1 MKRLRTALQDYLAQR
16 RASGVKLRSAGH
28 ALLRFICFMEKRK
41 CSYITTALA
50 VEWSMQGSRAK
61 SQDLAQAQCLGV
73 VREFAKYMATI
84 DPRTEIPPYGVL
96 PHPTKHTQP
105 KKKRSKAMGMTTS
118 QSAHELGQAINDY
131 LAMRRALGFKLRL
144 CGNALLDFSSFMQER
159 NAEYVTI
166 KLALEWAQQRATSKP
181 STWAQRLG
189 YVRDFAKFR
198 IATDLRTEIP
208 TWDLL
213 PCVSQRARPY
223 LYSEEEIRALLDATS
238 TLPVNS
244 AAGVLRR
251 KTYYCLIGLLSVSG
265 MRISEAVNLKMSDV
279 DLDTGVLTVTDGKFG
294 KSRFV
299 PVHCS
304 TQKVLSNYKSTRD
317 EYLGMRGFSSEYF
330 FVTHFGGRIDTA
342 DVRRKFYSMSKSV
355 GLRNEGPNRG
365 PRIHD
370 LRHRYA
376 VTTLLQ
382 WYRDGE
388 DVERKLPLLSTYLG
402 HVKVK
407 DTYWYLTACPE
418 LMGHAVRLLE
428 QQWEKT
434 NDET

>member
-1 MKRLRTALQDYLAQR
+1 MNKLRKALQDYFAQR

-28 ALLRFICFMEKRK
+28 ALLRFVCFMERRR

-50 VEWSMQGSRAK
+50 VEWSMQGSHAK
-61 SQDLAQAQCLGV
+61 SQDLAQAQCLGF

-96 PHPTKHTQP
+96 PHPTKHLQP
-105 KKKRSKAMGMTTS
+105 KKKTKAIEMTDS
-118 QSAHELGQAINDY
+118 PAHDLGQAINDY

-144 CGNALLDFSSFMQER
+144 GGNALREFSSFMHER
-159 NAEYVTI
+159 AAEYVTI
-166 KLALEWAQQRATSKP
+166 KLAMEWAQQRATSKP

-198 IATDLRTEIP
+198 IATDPRTEIP

-213 PCVSQRARPY
+213 PCASQRTRPY

-238 TLPVNS
+238 TLPVSS

-251 KTYYCLIGLLSVSG
+251 QTYYCLIGLLSVSG

-279 DLDTGVLTVTDGKFG
+279 DLDNGVLTVTDGKFG
-294 KSRFV
+294 KSRLV
-299 PVHCS
+299 PVHCT
-304 TQKVLSNYKSTRD
+304 TQKVLSNYKSARD
-317 EYLGMRGFSSEYF
+317 EHLGIRGFSSEYF

-342 DVRRKFYSMSKSV
+342 DVRRKFYSMSRSV
-355 GLRNEGPNRG
+355 GLRNEGQNRG

-418 LMGHAVRLLE
+418 LMGQAVRLLE
-428 QQWEKT
+428 QRWEE
-434 NDET
+434 NQ

>member
-1 MKRLRTALQDYLAQR
+1 
-16 RASGVKLRSAGH
+16 
-28 ALLRFICFMEKRK
+28 
-41 CSYITTALA
+41 
-50 VEWSMQGSRAK
+50 MQGSRAK
-61 SQDLAQAQCLGV
+61 SQDLAQAQCLGF

-96 PHPTKHTQP
+96 PHPTKRLQP
-105 KKKRSKAMGMTTS
+105 KKKKTKAIEMTNS
-118 QSAHELGQAINDY
+118 PAHDLGQAINDY

-144 CGNALLDFSSFMQER
+144 CGNALREFSLFMHER
-159 NAEYVTI
+159 AAEYVTI
-166 KLALEWAQQRATSKP
+166 KLAMEWAQQRATSKP

-198 IATDLRTEIP
+198 IATDPRTEIP

-213 PCVSQRARPY
+213 PCTSQRTRPY

-238 TLPVNS
+238 TLPVSS
-244 AAGVLRR
+244 AAGILRR
-251 KTYYCLIGLLSVSG
+251 QTYYCLIGLLSVSG

-279 DLDTGVLTVTDGKFG
+279 DLDNGVLTVTDGKFG
-294 KSRFV
+294 KSRLI
-299 PVHCS
+299 PVHCT
-304 TQKVLSNYKSTRD
+304 TQKVLSNYKSARD
-317 EYLGMRGFSSEYF
+317 EYLGNRGFSSEYF

-342 DVRRKFYSMSKSV
+342 DVRRNFYSMSRSV
-355 GLRNEGPNRG
+355 GLRNKGQNRG

-418 LMGHAVRLLE
+418 LMGQAVRLLE
-428 QQWEKT
+428 QRWEE
-434 NDET
+434 NQ

>member
-1 MKRLRTALQDYLAQR
+1 MNKLRKALQDYLAQR

-28 ALLRFICFMEKRK
+28 ALLRFVCFMEKRR

-50 VEWSMQGSRAK
+50 VEWSMQGSHAK
-61 SQDLAQAQCLGV
+61 SQDLAQAQCLGF

-96 PHPTKHTQP
+96 PHPTKHLQP
-105 KKKRSKAMGMTTS
+105 KKKKPKAIEMTNS
-118 QSAHELGQAINDY
+118 PAHDLGQAINDY

-144 CGNALLDFSSFMQER
+144 CGNALREFSSFMHER
-159 NAEYVTI
+159 AAEYVTI
-166 KLALEWAQQRATSKP
+166 KLAMEWAQQRATSKP

-198 IATDLRTEIP
+198 IATDPRTEIP

-213 PCVSQRARPY
+213 PCASQRTRPY

-251 KTYYCLIGLLSVSG
+251 QTYYCLIGLLSVSG

-279 DLDTGVLTVTDGKFG
+279 DLDNGVLTVTDGKFG
-294 KSRFV
+294 KSRLV
-299 PVHCS
+299 PVHCT

-317 EYLGMRGFSSEYF
+317 EYLGIRGFSSEYF
-330 FVTHFGGRIDTA
+330 FVTHSGGRIDTA
-342 DVRRKFYSMSKSV
+342 DVRRKFYSMSRAV

-418 LMGHAVRLLE
+418 LMGQAVRLLE
-428 QQWEKT
+428 QRWEE
-434 NDET
+434 NQ

>member
-1 MKRLRTALQDYLAQR
+1 MNKLRKALQDYLAQR

-28 ALLRFICFMEKRK
+28 ALLRFVCFMERRR
-41 CSYITTALA
+41 CSLITTALA
-50 VEWSMQGSRAK
+50 VEWSMQGSHAK
-61 SQDLAQAQCLGV
+61 SQDLAQAQCLGF
-73 VREFAKYMATI
+73 VREFAKYVATI

-96 PHPTKHTQP
+96 PHPTKHLQP
-105 KKKRSKAMGMTTS
+105 KKKKTKAIEMTNS
-118 QSAHELGQAINDY
+118 PAHDLGQAISDY

-144 CGNALLDFSSFMQER
+144 CGNALREFSSFMHER
-159 NAEYVTI
+159 AAEYVTI
-166 KLALEWAQQRATSKP
+166 KLAMEWAQQRATSKP

-198 IATDLRTEIP
+198 IATDPRTEIP

-213 PCVSQRARPY
+213 PCASQRTRPY
-223 LYSEEEIRALLDATS
+223 LYSEQEIRALLDATS
-238 TLPVNS
+238 TLPVSS

-251 KTYYCLIGLLSVSG
+251 QTYYCLIGLLSVSG

-279 DLDTGVLTVTDGKFG
+279 DLDNGVLTVTDGKFG
-294 KSRFV
+294 KSRLV
-299 PVHCS
+299 PVHCT
-304 TQKVLSNYKSTRD
+304 TQKVLSNYKSARD
-317 EYLGMRGFSSEYF
+317 EYLGIRGFSSEYF

-342 DVRRKFYSMSKSV
+342 DVRRKFYSMSRSV
-355 GLRNEGPNRG
+355 GLRNEGQNRG

-418 LMGHAVRLLE
+418 LMGQAVRLLE
-428 QQWEKT
+428 QRWEE
-434 NDET
+434 NQ